1 MAGQRLGIS
10 VRYKTA
16 GDYSCS
22 KLKVNVL
29 LQVVMSDFFSGS
41 RNQVDVIAHRG
52 GKGEAPEETLFAFAN
67 AKKLGVDVLDMDLRV
82 TRDGELVL
90 MHNPTVIATTNG
102 WLPVRCY
109 RLAELQKLDA
119 AYKWNPDGLREPPHR
134 GEGIIV
140 PTFRQVLEQF
150 RGVRMNIEI
159 KGWHPLDA
167 KKIAKKFCDLL
178 VEFGMTRRVLIASFH
193 SPVLRVI
200 RTELPEV
207 AISASTFQ
215 VIRFVVNSRWGAG
228 DYRPNVAAIQTS
240 SKSIDRRLVQT
251 ANKLGLRLYG
261 FTINEVEDMKRL
273 IELGVDGV
281 ITDFPT
287 RLIDQLKRSAN
298 L

>member
-1 MAGQRLGIS
+1 
-10 VRYKTA
+10 
-16 GDYSCS
+16 
-22 KLKVNVL
+22 
-29 LQVVMSDFFSGS
+29 MSDFFNSS
-41 RNQVDVIAHRG
+41 HRKVDVIAHRG

-67 AKKLGVDVLDMDLRV
+67 AKQLGVDVLEMDIRV

-90 MHNPTVIATTNG
+90 MHNPTVRATTNG

-109 RLAELQKLDA
+109 RLAKLQSLDA
-119 AYKWNPDGLREPPHR
+119 AYKWNPNSLPKPPHR

-140 PTFRQVLEQF
+140 PTLRQVLEQF
-150 RGVRMNIEI
+150 RDMRMNIEI

-167 KKIAKKFCDLL
+167 NKIAKKFCALL

-200 RTELPEV
+200 RSELPEA

-215 VIRFVVNSRWGAG
+215 VIRFVVSSRWGAG
-228 DYRPNVAAIQTS
+228 KYTPKVAAIETS
-240 SKSIDRRLVQT
+240 SKSIDRRLVET
-251 ANKLGLRLYG
+251 ARKQGLKLHG
-261 FTINEVEDMKRL
+261 FTVNEVEDMKRL
-273 IELGVDGV
+273 IDLGVNGI

-287 RLIDQLKRSAN
+287 RLLDLLKSSDN

>member
-1 MAGQRLGIS
+1 
-10 VRYKTA
+10 
-16 GDYSCS
+16 
-22 KLKVNVL
+22 
-29 LQVVMSDFFSGS
+29 MSDFFSGS
-41 RNQVDVIAHRG
+41 HHKVDVIAHRG

-67 AKKLGVDVLDMDLRV
+67 AKKLGVDVLEMDIRV

-109 RLAELQKLDA
+109 RLAKLQKLDA
-119 AYKWNPDGLREPPHR
+119 AYKWNPKGLPKPPHR

-150 RGVRMNIEI
+150 RDMRMNIEI

-178 VEFGMTRRVLIASFH
+178 VEFGMTSRVLVASFH
-193 SPVLRVI
+193 SPVLRAI
-200 RTELPEV
+200 HNELHGGV

-215 VIRFVVNSRWGAG
+215 VIRFVVSSRWGTG
-228 DYRPNVAAIQTS
+228 RYRPNAAAIETT
-240 SKSIDRRLVQT
+240 SKSIDRKLVENARNQGL
-251 ANKLGLRLYG
+251 KLDG
-261 FTINEVEDMKRL
+261 FTVNEVEEMKRL
-273 IELGVDGV
+273 IELGVDGI

-287 RLIDQLKRSAN
+287 LLLDQLKRSDN
-298 L
+298 P